1 MSENEFLERA
11 KTVAAAE
18 IRAQLDERGSARVIV
33 EDLPMTVNQWR
44 HVARTVGRE
53 LDRPVRTIL
62 TGGDLHALLQDWPRD
77 AREAALHDAALRR
90 AVVGVGL
97 HPAHGAE

>member
-1 MSENEFLERA
+1 M
-11 KTVAAAE
+11 V
-18 IRAQLDERGSARVIV
+18 V

-44 HVARTVGRE
+44 RVARAVGRE

-77 AREAALHDAALRR
+77 DREAVLHDAALRR
-90 AVVGVGL
+90 AVNAVGMGDSGVWR
-97 HPAHGAE
+97 ADRSE